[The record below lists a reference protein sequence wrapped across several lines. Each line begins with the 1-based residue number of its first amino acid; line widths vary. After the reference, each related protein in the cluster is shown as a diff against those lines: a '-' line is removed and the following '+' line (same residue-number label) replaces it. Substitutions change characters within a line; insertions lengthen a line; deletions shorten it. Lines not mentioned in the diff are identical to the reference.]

1 MDVIEESKLPPS
13 EISTSAPMH
22 FSHHHPRTTHPPA
35 SSYIYPYGVL
45 SAPTLATS
53 PSRTSHRAFGPI
65 NAQLCAHATPVD
77 CGGAILDSWVAVPGL
92 HSRGWTGLMIYPTLL
107 IGAECTQ

>member
-1 MDVIEESKLPPS
+1 MDVIEESNLPPG

-22 FSHHHPRTTHPPA
+22 FSHHHPERRIQLPPP
-35 SSYIYPYGVL
+35 IYTRMACSVL
-45 SAPTLATS
+45 PTLATS
-53 PSRTSHRAFGPI
+53 PPRTSHRAFEPA

-77 CGGAILDSWVAVPGL
+77 CGGAILDSSVAVPGL